1 MTTIMIRTLIIYA
14 CLMITMRFMGKR
26 QLGELEVSELITTLL
41 LSEIASLP
49 ITNQDL
55 PLSHALLPII
65 TLMAL
70 EVVLSGLTLKLPFL
84 KKLLSVRPAIL
95 IHHGKI
101 DRDTMRNIRIS
112 ADELISQLRLK
123 DVTDP
128 ADVEYAILEP
138 NGQISVILSA
148 SARPATTQ
156 EAGVTVPERGIMH
169 LLVADGQVNEK
180 NLRMAGK
187 DRAWLDQY
195 LKKERLALEDI
206 FLLMADDSGLV
217 RLHRRESL

>member
-1 MTTIMIRTLIIYA
+1 MITILIRTLIIYT
-14 CLMITMRFMGKR
+14 CLMVTMRFMGKR

-55 PLSHALLPII
+55 PLSHALLPIL

-84 KKLLSVRPAIL
+84 KKLLSIRPAIL

-101 DRDTMRNIRIS
+101 DRDAMRNIRIS

-123 DVTDP
+123 EVTDP

-148 SARPATTQ
+148 DARPATTK
-156 EAGVTVPERGIMH
+156 ELGLKISEHGIMH
-169 LLVADGQVNEK
+169 LLVADGQINSK

-187 DRAWLDQY
+187 DEAWLERY
-195 LKKERLALEDI
+195 LKKERISLHDI
-206 FLLMADDSGLV
+206 FLLLADDQGKV
-217 RLHRRESL
+217 QLHKKERS